1 MLTKDKYRGICRIHT
16 CSSCSIKMIN
26 QSAVKKKKLFVPCT
40 VKEYCA
46 CMFCNIITDINILPI
61 IILDSILLFYFINK
75 PTFSFSSMMA
85 KSTKDR

>member
-46 CMFCNIITDINILPI
+46 CMFCNIITYINILPI
-61 IILDSILLFYFINK
+61 IILDSIL
-75 PTFSFSSMMA
+75 
-85 KSTKDR
+85 

>member
-46 CMFCNIITDINILPI
+46 CMFCNIYNYLHKYSSNNHIG
-61 IILDSILLFYFINK
+61 FYFIVLFHK
-75 PTFSFSSMMA
+75 
-85 KSTKDR
+85 